1 MASVYE
7 PEKLKEE
14 ATRNMLIMDTALR
27 LEALTR
33 LLISKG
39 IVSKV
44 EMDYMREE
52 LMKDPKYQAG
62 YKMAEEMMKAAELYE
77 QNPQAYLRGLFDA
90 KLKGN
95 IR

>member
-27 LEALTR
+27 LEALIR

-44 EMDYMREE
+44 EMDYMRKE
-52 LMKDPKYQAG
+52 LMEDPKYQAG
-62 YKMAEEMMKAAELYE
+62 YKMAEEMVKAAELYE
-77 QNPQAYLRGLFDA
+77 QNPQAYLRGLWEA
-90 KLKGN
+90 KLKGKV
-95 IR
+95 